1 MYTEIGILVVVTLC
15 VIGAVFTG
23 TEVYTLYTGLDS
35 GYEIVQLILMIIA
48 TIVLSAF
55 SAVLSAVLYL
65 LIRNR

>member
-1 MYTEIGILVVVTLC
+1 MYTEIGMLVAVTLC

-35 GYEIVQLILMIIA
+35 GFEIVQLILMIIA

-55 SAVLSAVLYL
+55 SIALSAVLYL
-65 LIRNR
+65 LVRNR